1 MGVLANG
8 QIIPDAPALYRPPT
22 QQVSGSLIEAA
33 ASKTLASNAA
43 AAEAAQK
50 LGAGQKGAGRR
61 RRRRSHKVKKGGAQT
76 MNASIPNLPTANSIP
91 GVSHVQNHLD
101 AVDHLNDIKAGAM
114 FDSTLNAAPVNVG
127 GRRKR
132 SRKAK
137 NGRRHNRTHR
147 RGNSK
152 STHRHRRSRRA
163 V

>member
-1 MGVLANG
+1 MGVQANG
-8 QIIPDAPALYRPPT
+8 QIIPDAPALYKPPA
-22 QQVSGSLIEAA
+22 QQINGSALEAA
-33 ASKTLASNAA
+33 AQKTLASQAA

-61 RRRRSHKVKKGGAQT
+61 KRKSKKVKRGGAQT
-76 MNASIPNLPTANSIP
+76 MNASPINIPTAGSIP
-91 GVSHVQNHLD
+91 GVDPMKNHLD
-101 AVDHLNDIKAGAM
+101 AVNNLNQIKADGM
-114 FDSTLNAAPVNVG
+114 FDKTLNAQPIAVG

-147 RGNSK
+147 RRNHK
-152 STHRHRRSRRA
+152 STRSHRRSRRA

>member
-8 QIIPDAPALYRPPT
+8 QIIPDAPAMYKPPA
-22 QQVSGSLIEAA
+22 QQINGSTLEAA
-33 ASKTLASNAA
+33 AQKTLASQAA

-61 RRRRSHKVKKGGAQT
+61 RRVKRGGAQT
-76 MNASIPNLPTANSIP
+76 LNASIPNLPTAGSIP
-91 GVSHVQNHLD
+91 GVSHEQNHLD
-101 AVDHLNDIKAGAM
+101 AVNNLNQIKAGAM

-147 RGNSK
+147 RGNRK
-152 STHRHRRSRRA
+152 STHRNRRSRRA

>member
-8 QIIPDAPALYRPPT
+8 QIIPDAPAMYKPPAQNT
-22 QQVSGSLIEAA
+22 PGSIIEAA
-33 ASKTLASNAA
+33 ATKTLATQAA

-50 LGAGQKGAGRR
+50 LGAGQKGAGKRR
-61 RRRRSHKVKKGGAQT
+61 RVKRGGAQT
-76 MNASIPNLPTANSIP
+76 LNASIPNLPTANSIP
-91 GVSHVQNHLD
+91 GVSVAKNHLGG
-101 AVDHLNDIKAGAM
+101 VDNLNQIRAGAM
-114 FDSTLNAAPVNVG
+114 YDSLWKSQPMTVG

-147 RGNSK
+147 RGNRK
-152 STHRHRRSRRA
+152 STHRNRRSRRA

>member
-8 QIIPDAPALYRPPT
+8 QKIPDAPPLYNPPT
-22 QQVSGSLIEAA
+22 QQINGSALEAA
-33 ASKTLASNAA
+33 AQKTLASQAA
-43 AAEAAQK
+43 SAEAAQK

-61 RRRRSHKVKKGGAQT
+61 NRKSKKVKRGGAQT

-91 GVSHVQNHLD
+91 GVSHEQNHLD
-101 AVDHLNDIKAGAM
+101 AVNNLNQLKADGM
-114 FDSTLNAAPVNVG
+114 FDSTLNAQPVNVG

-147 RGNSK
+147 RRDHK
-152 STHRHRRSRRA
+152 STRRHRRSRRA

>member
-8 QIIPDAPALYRPPT
+8 QIIPDAPALYKPPA
-22 QQVSGSLIEAA
+22 QQINGSALEAA
-33 ASKTLASNAA
+33 AQKTLASQAA

-61 RRRRSHKVKKGGAQT
+61 RRSRKVKRGGAQT
-76 MNASIPNLPTANSIP
+76 LNASIPNLPTANSIP
-91 GVSHVQNHLD
+91 GVSHEQNHLD
-101 AVDHLNDIKAGAM
+101 AVNNLNDAKAAAM

-147 RGNSK
+147 RGNRK
-152 STHRHRRSRRA
+152 STHRNRRSRRA